1 MCNSAIITGGRANPP
16 IHKEFVVEGH
26 LMTYWRAQQMQLKLK
41 LMPIND
47 SALILMHLISQEV
60 KLTALRVV

>member
-1 MCNSAIITGGRANPP
+1 
-16 IHKEFVVEGH
+16 
-26 LMTYWRAQQMQLKLK
+26 MTYWRAQQMQLKLK